1 MSISGR
7 KEEGSVRSSYGNEKK
22 KLLGGH
28 TTAAKAL
35 RIAMGGGKVGAD

>member
-7 KEEGSVRSSYGNEKK
+7 KEECSVRSSYGNEKK
-22 KLLGGH
+22 NLLGGH

-35 RIAMGGGKVGAD
+35 QIAMGGGKVGAD